1 METVALH
8 HSTLVSYSSSDALNP
23 SDKYENG
30 EFDCIINNANKVTRA
45 IKCLPY
51 KVLVPNV
58 FPNVP
63 ATQLKLLTP
72 SVTLT
77 EDTRLVVRNYWT
89 NAGTSP
95 GNYLDYY
102 AREYPFVV
110 LAGTYTLTQL
120 SAEVNSRF
128 KNIYIASAVSL
139 PFASQWITDI
149 DNTFTFDVNSKGEMQ
164 VTISDTYDP
173 EAFGAYQIELYGST
187 RLDFD
192 VSLLLSSG
200 TGNNFAPVDHT
211 FITGDSVQYDNGG
224 NVNLPGLVHGQTYY
238 VRTDNGASTD
248 YNAGM
253 AFAVFQTQAEAL
265 DATNH
270 PAGINFQLGMAGTS
284 GIHSFIPVIGTV
296 PIHDWREDMLFTNL
310 QTPKKIIFR
319 GAPGPIP
326 IQDSYT
332 GDILSVQGD
341 EVNNNATVIVTLDL
355 EEGFYSV
362 DEFIA
367 QLNTLLNTQNITA
380 SKTQRNHIKLVS
392 ADVSNQYLYLNS
404 PLLIKNMGWEG
415 QVNNGGYTN
424 LTEIFQG
431 TGAFVGKSMINFG
444 GEKIV
449 HVSMKEVAAG
459 NMVCSD
465 GTERNVVCSIP
476 LHDVEYGQYACL
488 SANDVYVE
496 DVDYRSHTNLAKVRV
511 QILDKNF
518 NVLKIQKNYPVIV
531 IMKIYHRDT
540 INY

>member
-30 EFDCIINNANKVTRA
+30 EFDCVINNANKVTRA

-89 NAGTSP
+89 NASP
-95 GNYLDYY
+95 RTYIDY
-102 AREYPFVV
+102 RVRVYPFVI
-110 LAGTYTLTQL
+110 LAGTYTLPQL
-120 SAEVNSRF
+120 SAEVNARF
-128 KNIYIASAVSL
+128 KAVYNAAAHFDAEWMGDL
-139 PFASQWITDI
+139 
-149 DNTFTFDVNSKGEMQ
+149 DNAFTFNANANGEIQ
-164 VTISDTYDP
+164 VTISDTYEP

-211 FITGDSVQYDNGG
+211 FLTGDSVQYDNGG
-224 NVNLPGLVHGQTYY
+224 NDNLPGLVNGQTYY
-238 VRTDNGASTD
+238 VRAENGASTSF
-248 YNAGM
+248 NAGM

-270 PAGINFQLGMAGTS
+270 PVGINFQLGMTGTS

-310 QTPKKIIFR
+310 QTPKKIIFV
-319 GAPGPIP
+319 GGTVTGTTYNYP
-326 IQDSYT
+326 
-332 GDILSVQGD
+332 GDILTVQGD
-341 EVNNNATVIVTLDL
+341 ELNNTGPNNATVIATLNL

-362 DEFIA
+362 DEFIVE
-367 QLNTLLNTQNITA
+367 LNTLLNTQYITA
-380 SKTQRNHIKLVS
+380 STTQRNHIKLVS

-404 PLLIKNMGWEG
+404 PLLIENMGWEG
-415 QVNNGGYTN
+415 QVVEGGYTK

-431 TGAFVGKSMINFG
+431 TGAFVGHSMINFG
-444 GEKIV
+444 GEKLV
-449 HVSMKEVAAG
+449 HVSIKEVAAG

-488 SANDVYVE
+488 AANDVYVE
-496 DVDYRSHTNLAKVRV
+496 DVDYRSHTDLSKVRV

-518 NVLKIQKNYPVIV
+518 NTLKIQKSYPVIV